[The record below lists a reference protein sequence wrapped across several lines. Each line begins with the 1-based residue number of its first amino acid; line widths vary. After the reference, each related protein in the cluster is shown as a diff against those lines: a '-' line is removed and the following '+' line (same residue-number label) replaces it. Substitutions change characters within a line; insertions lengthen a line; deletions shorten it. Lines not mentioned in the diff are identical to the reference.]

1 MPDHPADP
9 KRLSPDDFRIGEV
22 VFEKYKIVRFINSG
36 GNGRVYRATDIFR
49 NVDVA
54 LKTMIFDE
62 ADTKAL
68 IRFQSE
74 ARTASKFKHPNIA
87 TIYDFGFSG
96 STPYLSMEYIE
107 GESLAERLSGNDTL
121 DLENFCE
128 IFFQLA
134 IAIQHA
140 HKHSI
145 VHRDLK
151 PQNVMI
157 SENADGSL
165 QVKILDFGVAKTLGE
180 IDIEAAKLTT
190 TGGVIGSPLYMSPEQ
205 ASGREVTTQSD
216 LYSLGAM
223 MFRSLTGRPP
233 LRAASSIET
242 IMLVASTSPPKIQ
255 TIKET
260 VPTEIANLV
269 DGLLEKEP
277 AARPDISEV
286 VIPTL
291 KAVADGLGTKLET
304 PEEIT
309 RRAGGKSFNRKYAA
323 IISGVLAITF
333 LSASISIYWL
343 LKNPKLFDTKQ
354 LELEVINDD
363 ETVKPINAIVDR
375 LPPVKESSV
384 KNLHLKVEDFKAPHS
399 DVINW
404 ENTNADDKSL
414 FLIPQPETVTELR
427 LNKTK
432 VETLKALPRFE
443 NLKRL
448 YLGETNIS
456 NHSLK
461 NITEL
466 PLETLDLEDTKVSD
480 EGLKEIAKLRAINF
494 LILST
499 SEVTAS
505 GFKYLKPLNYLRNL
519 YIGELTINPADLRSN
534 ALNFAPNCSVWF
546 NHINQDEVE
555 KLRDEFPDLNFNE
568 TYGAIASQR
577 KEAESLAERTK
588 RGDLIEAADKFRE
601 IVTILERV
609 YGSGTPRLRRPV
621 LSLASV
627 KMRFEKPNWT
637 EVETDLLRSI
647 KLSQAAADAE
657 CEHDGLQLL
666 TMAYLQELDCKRA
679 SFTVNKSLDLAERIE
694 VKNPDKI
701 LEEYD
706 RWSRSILQTTCVDR
720 AQQIADR
727 GLKFGQRM
735 KNPNIETLASLLQT
749 RGNVAKHNKRYDEA
763 IAFFRKSAESLDTLK
778 PFNNAQSITQIS
790 NYAFLADCEGQRND
804 NERAYKYTEKARALC
819 RSGIPSDTQVL
830 VYTQALHYGDLINC
844 SEEERS
850 TVQERLEKL
859 KGSNSK
865 R

>member
-1 MPDHPADP
+1 LTDQTAGAKKP
-9 KRLSPDDFRIGEV
+9 SPNDFRVGEV

-68 IRFQSE
+68 LRFQSE
-74 ARTASKFKHPNIA
+74 AKTASKFKHPNIA

-96 STPYLSMEYIE
+96 NTPYLSMEYIE

-121 DLENFCE
+121 DLEAFCE

-157 SENADGSL
+157 SEDADGSL
-165 QVKILDFGVAKTLGE
+165 HVKILDFGVAKTLGE

-205 ASGREVTTQSD
+205 ASGREVTTESD

-233 LRAASSIET
+233 LKAASSIET

-291 KAVADGLGTKLET
+291 KAVADSLGTKLET
-304 PEEIT
+304 PEEIA
-309 RRAGGKSFNRKYAA
+309 RGASGKSFNRKYAA

-333 LSASISIYWL
+333 LSASISIFWL

-354 LELEVINDD
+354 VELEVINDV
-363 ETVKPINAIVDR
+363 ETVKPINAIVDL

-384 KNLHLKVEDFKAPHS
+384 KNLHLKIEDFKAPHS

-404 ENTNADDKSL
+404 VNTNADDKSL

-448 YLGETNIS
+448 YLGETNI
-456 NHSLK
+456 NNQSLK

-534 ALNFAPNCSVWF
+534 ALNFAPNCSIWF
-546 NHINQDEVE
+546 NHINEDDIN
-555 KLRDEFPDLNFNE
+555 KLRNEFPDLNFNE
-568 TYGAIASQR
+568 SYGAVASLH
-577 KEAESLAERTK
+577 KEAESLAARSKHT
-588 RGDLIEAADKFRE
+588 DLTAAAEKFRE

-609 YGSGTPRLRRPV
+609 YGSGSPRLRRPV
-621 LSLASV
+621 LSLASAEM
-627 KMRFEKPNWT
+627 KLEKPNWT
-637 EVETDLLRSI
+637 QVKTDLLRSI

-657 CEHDGLQLL
+657 CEHYGLQLL
-666 TMAYLQELDCKRA
+666 TMAYLKELDCTRA
-679 SFTVNKSLDLAERIE
+679 ISTVNKSLDLAERIE

-701 LEEYD
+701 LEEYE
-706 RWSRSILQTTCVDR
+706 RWSRSILQTSCVDR
-720 AQQIADR
+720 AQQLTDR

-735 KNPNIETLASLLQT
+735 KNPNMETLASLLQT

-763 IAFFRKSAESLDTLK
+763 IAFFGSR
-778 PFNNAQSITQIS
+778 
-790 NYAFLADCEGQRND
+790 QRAWT
-804 NERAYKYTEKARALC
+804 R
-819 RSGIPSDTQVL
+819 
-830 VYTQALHYGDLINC
+830 
-844 SEEERS
+844 
-850 TVQERLEKL
+850 
-859 KGSNSK
+859 
-865 R
+865 